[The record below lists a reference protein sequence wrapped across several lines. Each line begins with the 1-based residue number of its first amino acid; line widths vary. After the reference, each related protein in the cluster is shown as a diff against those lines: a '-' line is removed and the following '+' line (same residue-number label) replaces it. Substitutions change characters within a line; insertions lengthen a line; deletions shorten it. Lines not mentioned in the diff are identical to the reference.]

1 MPSKSKNIQ
10 AHFLALF
17 TVLIWGVTFVASKIL
32 LNESFSPFEILV
44 LRFAIAYL
52 VLFAIRPRFIRLSSL
67 KDEIPYMICG
77 VFGVTLY
84 FLAENT
90 ALVYTLVSN
99 VGILVSVAPFLT
111 ALLMWAVYKDRPSG
125 MFLLGFLVAICGVML
140 VSFNGMHGFDFS
152 FIGVVLAI
160 LAAAVWAVYSVA
172 MRRINDSEQSVD
184 MILVTRRI
192 FFWALV
198 SMVPLLSVYGFDVDI
213 DSFSAPSTWLSLL
226 LLAVGGSSISY
237 VTWNC
242 AMKVLGEV
250 RASAYIY
257 AVPALNLVF
266 AAIILHESITGE
278 ALIGITLITIGLLIS
293 EQRKRPATLQVPRI
307 VEAEQAYDP
316 TGNR

>member
-1 MPSKSKNIQ
+1 
-10 AHFLALF
+10 
-17 TVLIWGVTFVASKIL
+17 
-32 LNESFSPFEILV
+32 
-44 LRFAIAYL
+44 
-52 VLFAIRPRFIRLSSL
+52 
-67 KDEIPYMICG
+67 MICG

-125 MFLLGFLVAICGVML
+125 MFLLGFLVAICGVVL
-140 VSFNGMHGFDFS
+140 VSFNGMHGFDLD
-152 FIGVVLAI
+152 FIGAALAI
-160 LAAAVWAVYSVA
+160 AAAAVWAVYSVV
-172 MRRINDSEQSVD
+172 MRKINDSEHSVD

-198 SMVPLLSVYGFDVDI
+198 SMIPLLFIYGFDLNI
-213 DSFSAPSTWLSLL
+213 DSFRTPSTLITLI
-226 LLAVGGSSISY
+226 LLAVGGSSVCY
-237 VTWNC
+237 VTWNS

-266 AAIILHESITGE
+266 AAFILHETITSE
-278 ALIGITLITIGLLIS
+278 ALVGITLITVGLLLS
-293 EQRKRPATLQVPRI
+293 ERRKRPVTLQVPQV
-307 VEAEQAYDP
+307 VEVGQAHDSS
-316 TGNR
+316 GNR